1 MAGSVS
7 GVAARIRSL
16 CPLALY
22 THCFSHKLNLVI
34 VDACQVQAVRN
45 AMGVMSRVALFFENS
60 PKRQAALEEKIAE
73 TEQPNKKHLLNL
85 CRTRWIHR
93 HEAFENFGPLYEVVV
108 DLLEDIRTSR
118 GWNQDTVTDAS
129 TLLSAITRFEFL
141 MGFVVAWKALTLV
154 KPLSIRLQLS
164 SVDICKAYQHVSET
178 MQSVQ
183 HVRDNVDDFNSKW
196 LDIAKTKSEVV
207 GADGPMIPRRCGRQR
222 GRDNVPAE
230 EPAEY
235 YKRSITIPL
244 LDHLLSQLQS
254 RFSNDQQ
261 LVVRGLSLVPAI
273 MMESDASWKKHVVD
287 LATVYEGDLPSV
299 DNIDMEI
306 VCWETKWKDHVGEL
320 PSKPKETLLYCDYN
334 YFPNIHTLLRII
346 CTLPV
351 TSCSCERSISGLKRL
366 KTYMRSTMGQ
376 ERLNGLAMMHFHYD
390 LDIDHDAVL
399 DMFARKHPRRMA
411 LQNVL
416 DSD

>member
-1 MAGSVS
+1 M
-7 GVAARIRSL
+7 
-16 CPLALY
+16 
-22 THCFSHKLNLVI
+22 
-34 VDACQVQAVRN
+34 
-45 AMGVMSRVALFFENS
+45 
-60 PKRQAALEEKIAE
+60 
-73 TEQPNKKHLLNL
+73 LNL
-85 CRTRWIHR
+85 CRTRWIHQ
-93 HEAFENFGPLYEVVV
+93 HEAFENFAQLYEVVV

-118 GWNQDTVTDAS
+118 SWNLDTITDAS

-154 KPLSIRLQLS
+154 KPLSISLQLS
-164 SVDICKAYQHVSET
+164 SIDICKAYQHVSET
-178 MQSVQ
+178 MQSIQ

-196 LDIAKTKSEVV
+196 FDIAKNKSEAV
-207 GADGPMIPRRCGRQR
+207 GADGPTVPRRCGRQR

-235 YKRSITIPL
+235 YKRSITIPF
-244 LDHLLSQLQS
+244 LDHLVTQLQS

-261 LVVRGLSLVPAI
+261 LVARGLSLVPAI
-273 MMESDASWKKHVVD
+273 MKDSGSSWKKHVMD
-287 LATVYEGDLPSV
+287 LATVYEGDLPSA
-299 DNIDMEI
+299 DNMDMEI
-306 VCWETKWKDHVGEL
+306 VCWETKWKDHIGEL
-320 PSKPKETLLYCDYN
+320 PSKPKETLVYCDYN

-366 KTYMRSTMGQ
+366 KTYLRSTMGQ

-390 LDIDHDAVL
+390 LDIDLDAVL